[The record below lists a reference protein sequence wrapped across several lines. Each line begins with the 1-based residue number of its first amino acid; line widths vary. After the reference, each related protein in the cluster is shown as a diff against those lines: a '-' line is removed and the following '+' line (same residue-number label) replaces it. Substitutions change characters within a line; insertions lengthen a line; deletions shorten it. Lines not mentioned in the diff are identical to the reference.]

1 MIDVSKLPAVRAQL
15 ERDLATRAEPPV
27 ASSPASVPVEYARAP
42 VTTGGQLGA
51 GRPPAIQE
59 TIR

>member
-1 MIDVSKLPAVRAQL
+1 MYDVSKLPAVRAL
-15 ERDLATRAEPPV
+15 IEKAEQQPDPP
-27 ASSPASVPVEYARAP
+27 PAIEYARAP
-42 VTTGGQLGA
+42 QAPGAPVGA